1 MAFPLFNNLI
11 DFNIDDSLVSF
22 STEYSA
28 QLVNEPAF
36 LEQYRKVV
44 PFIKVDEVLHD
55 DIQASIQF
63 LKDVDI
69 EIEELFLNTYG
80 LK

>member
-1 MAFPLFNNLI
+1 
-11 DFNIDDSLVSF
+11 
-22 STEYSA
+22 
-28 QLVNEPAF
+28 
-36 LEQYRKVV
+36 VV

-55 DIQASIQF
+55 NIQASIQF
-63 LKDVDI
+63 LKDVDV